1 MEQFHALAARN
12 RHLCALSEKI
22 FQQLGVKDD
31 ELALELSGMGEC
43 SFDHFFAVLQSILDA
58 RGYEQIS
65 KQDARLIFNVCS
77 PHAEGDGGFG
87 KGGVAGLARDEGLI
101 KSTQGSY
108 PGAMP
113 TEGVVTAPF
122 TTHFTGVGGG
132 DFCGDGGEVFAPS
145 IARKGRE
152 TRNSG
157 VPTVSLNAL
166 QVCRVLFFSFN
177 VFSSSVTLTCVV
189 YSLSLSL
196 SLARSRSRS
205 RSLARAPLSLWNLR
219 KRAARTIE
227 DFCKTYLIFLGLPWQ
242 QVFFQVLSLGFRV

>member
-1 MEQFHALAARN
+1 MEQLHALAARN

-31 ELALELSGMGEC
+31 ALALELSGMGEC
-43 SFDHFFAVLQSILDA
+43 SFDHFFAVLQSRLDA

-65 KQDARLIFNVCS
+65 KQDARLIFIVCS
-77 PHAEGDGGFG
+77 PHAEGDGEVG
-87 KGGVAGLARDEGLI
+87 KGGAAGVARGGGLI
-101 KSTQGSY
+101 ISTQGSSL
-108 PGAMP
+108 GAVR
-113 TEGVVTAPF
+113 TEGVVTSHF

-132 DFCGDGGEVFAPS
+132 DCCGDGGVVLAPN

-177 VFSSSVTLTCVV
+177 VLHA
-189 YSLSLSL
+189 LL
-196 SLARSRSRS
+196 
-205 RSLARAPLSLWNLR
+205 
-219 KRAARTIE
+219 
-227 DFCKTYLIFLGLPWQ
+227 
-242 QVFFQVLSLGFRV
+242 

>member
-1 MEQFHALAARN
+1 
-12 RHLCALSEKI
+12 
-22 FQQLGVKDD
+22 
-31 ELALELSGMGEC
+31 
-43 SFDHFFAVLQSILDA
+43 
-58 RGYEQIS
+58 
-65 KQDARLIFNVCS
+65 
-77 PHAEGDGGFG
+77 
-87 KGGVAGLARDEGLI
+87 
-101 KSTQGSY
+101 
-108 PGAMP
+108 
-113 TEGVVTAPF
+113 
-122 TTHFTGVGGG
+122 
-132 DFCGDGGEVFAPS
+132 
-145 IARKGRE
+145 
-152 TRNSG
+152 
-157 VPTVSLNAL
+157 L